1 MSDATRRERA
11 DTEATLFRL
20 AICAF
25 TYYPDKPTDELGY
38 TVDEDVT
45 WCSKP
50 LASLPEAQLTAIR
63 ASMQALIT
71 DPAADRQ
78 AFIAYLAQLAGE

>member
-1 MSDATRRERA
+1 MIDRA
-11 DTEATLFRL
+11 DTEATLFRV

-38 TVDEDVT
+38 TVDEDVN

-50 LASLPEAQLTAIR
+50 LTSLPESELTVMR
-63 ASMQALIT
+63 ASIQALIT
-71 DPAADRQ
+71 DPTTDRQ

>member
-1 MSDATRRERA
+1 MIDRA
-11 DTEATLFRL
+11 DTEATLFRV

-25 TYYPDKPTDELGY
+25 TYYPDKPSDELGY

-63 ASMQALIT
+63 ASIRAVIT
-71 DPAADRQ
+71 NPAADRQ
-78 AFIAYLAQLAGE
+78 AFIAYLAHLTGE

>member
-1 MSDATRRERA
+1 MIDRA
-11 DTEATLFRL
+11 DTEATLFRV

-25 TYYPDKPTDELGY
+25 TYYPDKPIDELGY

-50 LASLPEAQLTAIR
+50 LASLPAAQLTAMR
-63 ASMQALIT
+63 ASILALIT
-71 DPAADRQ
+71 DPVADRQ
-78 AFIAYLAQLAGE
+78 AFIANLAQLAGQ